1 MAGLRTP
8 QGSDPGAAVAP
19 TSLARAR
26 EVLARHRVLIERQG
40 RADGLPCLSI
50 QVQGGEAMM
59 AAVLADLVGAGVEVV
74 TVSRVRSRLE
84 DVYDRLSEDR
94 VN

>member
-1 MAGLRTP
+1 DIIDRYEVSRFVYDLRVLDGVET
-8 QGSDPGAAVAP
+8 AC
-19 TSLARAR
+19 
-26 EVLARHRVLIERQG
+26 EVLARHRALVERQSQ
-40 RADGLPCLSI
+40 ADGLPCLTV

-59 AAVLADLVGAGVEVV
+59 ADILADLVATGVRVV

-84 DVYDRLSEDR
+84 DVYDRLSDDR